1 MNETTQDPLPLPLPS
16 GAPPGYTIPQ
26 PPMPASNGALVPTS
40 NAAPTPFNPMDP
52 FRPAVV
58 TPDGQIVQEGAPAN
72 GQVPATQ
79 DPDAA
84 TAERSARIAA
94 FVAAGVGLL
103 LLMAMFSKRKT
114 K

>member
-1 MNETTQDPLPLPLPS
+1 MNETTQDPLPLPAE
-16 GAPPGYTIPQ
+16 APPGYNLPR
-26 PPMPASNGALVPTS
+26 PPMPASNGALVPTTS
-40 NAAPTPFNPMDP
+40 TSPAPFNPMDP

-58 TPDGQIVQEGAPAN
+58 TPEGQIAQNEPATD